1 MNKQKIIQED
11 MERIARVLPDAKN
24 FNNKS
29 ILVTGA
35 NGMLAAYLVR
45 FFIYLNEVKGAGIKV
60 YALSRNGGSLK
71 DKFGYAM
78 DRGWV
83 IPMAQSVTDK
93 MTVGGELDYI
103 FHLAGMADPMSIK
116 TDPVGIIRA
125 NVQGTMNVL
134 ELAREK
140 GALVVFASTR
150 EVYGAMPEGTSL
162 IREEDAG
169 SLDPADSR
177 SCYPESK
184 RLAETLLVGYH
195 NQYYVNFINT
205 RIAHA
210 YGPGMRL
217 ENDGRVMADFLSDAV
232 AGRDIVLK
240 SAGTDLRAF
249 CYVSDAISG
258 LLTAALR
265 GEKNRSYNLANET
278 EEISIRGLA
287 ELCAE
292 FSPADIGCTFDE
304 GADQSGYVK
313 FKRVALDTSR
323 LEALGWKPEVSLRDG
338 IKRTIEFFG

>member
-1 MNKQKIIQED
+1 MNNEKIIQED

-35 NGMLAAYLVR
+35 NGMLAAYLVN
-45 FFIYLNEVKGAGIKV
+45 FFTYLNETSGAGIKV
-60 YALSRNGGSLK
+60 YALSRNSERLK
-71 DKFGYAM
+71 ERFG
-78 DRGWV
+78 DRV
-83 IPMAQSVTDK
+83 EILAQDVTSGIN
-93 MTVGGELDYI
+93 VPGELDYI
-103 FHLAGMADPMSIK
+103 FHLAGMADPVSIK
-116 TDPVGIIRA
+116 NDPVGIIRA

-150 EVYGAMPEGTSL
+150 EVYGAMPEGTYL
-162 IREEDAG
+162 IHEEDAG
-169 SLDPADSR
+169 SLDPADPR

-184 RLAETLLVGYH
+184 RLAETLLVSYH

-240 SAGTDLRAF
+240 SAGTALRAF

-258 LLTAALR
+258 MLTAVLR

-278 EEISIRGLA
+278 EEISVRGLA
-287 ELCAE
+287 ELAAE
-292 FSPADIGCTFDE
+292 MSPTNIGVTFVTD
-304 GADQSGYVK
+304 ADQSGYVK

-323 LEALGWKPEVSLRDG
+323 LEALGWKPEVGLRDG

>member
-1 MNKQKIIQED
+1 

-35 NGMLAAYLVR
+35 NGMLAAYLVN
-45 FFIYLNEVKGAGIKV
+45 FFTYLNETSGAGIKV
-60 YALSRNGGSLK
+60 YALSRNSERLK
-71 DKFGYAM
+71 ERFG
-78 DRGWV
+78 DRV
-83 IPMAQSVTDK
+83 EILAQDVTSGIN
-93 MTVGGELDYI
+93 VPGELDYI
-103 FHLAGMADPMSIK
+103 FHLAGMADPVSIK

-150 EVYGAMPEGTSL
+150 EVYGAMPEGTYL
-162 IREEDAG
+162 IHEEDAG
-169 SLDPADSR
+169 SLDPADPR

-184 RLAETLLVGYH
+184 RLAETLLVSYH

-240 SAGTDLRAF
+240 SAGTALRAF

-258 LLTAALR
+258 MLTAVLR

-278 EEISIRGLA
+278 EEISVRGLA
-287 ELCAE
+287 ELAAE
-292 FSPADIGCTFDE
+292 MSPTNIGVTFVTD
-304 GADQSGYVK
+304 ADQSGYVK

-323 LEALGWKPEVSLRDG
+323 LEALGWKPEVGLRDG